1 MSVAVHTY
9 FNQLVT
15 SPEELR
21 ELLGEPAERS
31 RLKEMQ
37 SLDQHCKAFI
47 AHAPFVLIGTA
58 NALGQCDVS
67 PKGDEPG
74 FVRVLDDRTLLIPDR
89 PGNKR
94 FDGLRNILENPHIG
108 LLFLIPNVQETLR
121 VNGRACIIRDREL
134 LEPMAAR
141 GKVPTFGIGVETEE
155 VFLHCPK
162 AFIRS
167 SLWDATRAGGE
178 RPIPS
183 FARMLLDHTGIQGV
197 TEEELTCEM
206 QERLKTTL

>member
-1 MSVAVHTY
+1 MAVHTA
-9 FNQLVT
+9 FNRIVT

-21 ELLGEPAERS
+21 DLLGEPSDRA
-31 RLKEMQ
+31 RLKEMA
-37 SLDQHCKAFI
+37 SLDEHCRAFI
-47 AHAPFVLIGTA
+47 AHAPFLLLGTA

-89 PGNKR
+89 PGNRR

-108 LLFLIPNVQETLR
+108 LIFLIPNVQETLR
-121 VNGRACIIRDREL
+121 INGRACIIRDEDL
-134 LEPMAAR
+134 LSQMAAR
-141 GKVPTFGIGVETEE
+141 GKTPVFGIGVEVEE

-167 SLWDATRAGGE
+167 SLWDAARAGGD

-183 FARMLLDHTGIQGV
+183 FARMLLDHTKMQGIS
-197 TEEELTCEM
+197 EDDM
-206 QERLKTTL
+206 QRQLAESIQTTL